1 MKKIYCLVVTDD
13 YSRFTWVFFLATN
26 DETSGILKSFIIGIE
41 NLVDHKVKVIR
52 CDNGTE
58 FKNNEMNQFCKI
70 KGILRQISVARTHQQ
85 NGVAK
90 RRNRTLIEVARTM
103 LADSKLLITFWAE
116 LVNTAYHLGKFDG
129 KADED
134 FFIGYSLNS
143 KAFRVYNSK
152 TRIVDENFHIK
163 FSESTPNVNGSGP
176 NWLFDIDALTRTM
189 NYEPIVAG
197 LQSNGFTDPKSS
209 YDDGSKPSSD
219 DGKKVDKNPRKDSEC
234 NDQEKEDNVN
244 STNNVNTVGTNEVN
258 VVGQK
263 TSIELPF
270 DPNMHALEDDSI
282 FNFSRDDEDDVV
294 IGDLQSATQTRNMS
308 KNLEEHRFV
317 STIQQRTNHKDLQN
331 CLFACFLSQEEP
343 KKVIHAL
350 KDPSWIEAM
359 QEELILFK
367 LKEVWTLV
375 DLPNRKRAIGSKWV
389 FRNKK
394 DKRGIVIRNK
404 ARLVAQ
410 GYTQEEGI
418 DYDEAFVMLQ
428 ELNQLGYF

>member
-1 MKKIYCLVVTDD
+1 MVPRAVLMKSGLVSVNIARQVNAAHSKITVNAA
-13 YSRFTWVFFLATN
+13 RP
-26 DETSGILKSFIIGIE
+26 KSHFSKTAHSTVKRLI
-41 NLVDHKVKVIR
+41 HK
-52 CDNGTE
+52 NAA
-58 FKNNEMNQFCKI
+58 FKNSNFNQ
-70 KGILRQISVARTHQQ
+70 R
-85 NGVAK
+85 
-90 RRNRTLIEVARTM
+90 
-103 LADSKLLITFWAE
+103 
-116 LVNTAYHLGKFDG
+116 VNTIKDKNINTVRPKVVVNAARPKAVVNVVHGNNVNDVKASAYHLGKFDG